1 MRIGLVQNQ
10 IVLPTTD
17 SIAQQKDA
25 LLNRIKEIIRI
36 AAEAGVRILCLQ
48 EAWSK
53 YKFII
58 FIFYHKGF
66 VDIASRTNLFSMI

>member
-10 IVLPTTD
+10 IVLSTTD

-25 LLNRIKEIIRI
+25 LLNRIKEIIGI
-36 AAEAGVRILCLQ
+36 AAEADVRILCLQ

-53 YKFII
+53 YKFIL
-58 FIFYHKGF
+58 FISYHKDF
-66 VDIASRTNLFSMI
+66 VDIAWRTNLFLII